1 MSSREHWETVH
12 RYRVPE
18 LLTWYQEEPALSL
31 SLIAA
36 SGVESDAAVVDVGGG
51 SSRLVD
57 HLLDRGY
64 TNVTVLDV
72 SSTALQYTR
81 ERLADRADEVT
92 FIEGDVLDHRFDSMI
107 DFWHDRAVF
116 HFLTEPADQTRYMER
131 LNATV
136 AADGHVIIATFGLD
150 GPERCSG
157 LRVQRYGPE
166 TLGQALG
173 TSFEPVGFHTETH
186 ITPTDA
192 TQAFLYGH
200 FRRVGNPPN

>member
-1 MSSREHWETVH
+1 MSSREHWETV
-12 RYRVPE
+12 YRDRAPE
-18 LLTWYQEEPALSL
+18 SLTWHQSEPVLSL

-72 SSTALQYTR
+72 SFTALRYAR
-81 ERLADRADEVT
+81 ERLADRADEAT
-92 FIEGDVLDHRFDSMI
+92 FIEGDVLEHRFDSTI

-116 HFLTEPADQTRYMER
+116 HFLTEPADQTRYVER
-131 LNATV
+131 LNMTI

-150 GPERCSG
+150 GPEWCSG

-166 TLGQALG
+166 TLSQALG

-186 ITPTDA
+186 ITPTGA
-192 TQAFLYGH
+192 TQAFQYGH

>member
-1 MSSREHWETVH
+1 MSSREHWETV
-12 RYRVPE
+12 YRDRAPE
-18 LLTWYQEEPALSL
+18 SLTWHQSEPVLSL

-72 SSTALQYTR
+72 SFTALRYAR
-81 ERLADRADEVT
+81 ERLADRADEAT
-92 FIEGDVLDHRFDSMI
+92 FIEGDVLEHRFDSTI
-107 DFWHDRAVF
+107 GFWHDRAVF
-116 HFLTEPADQTRYMER
+116 HFLTEPADQTKYMEQ
-131 LNATV
+131 LNTNIAS
-136 AADGHVIIATFGLD
+136 DGHVIIATFGPD
-150 GPERCSG
+150 GPEQCSG
-157 LRVQRYGPE
+157 LRVQRYRPE
-166 TLGQALG
+166 TLSQALG

-186 ITPTDA
+186 ITPTGA